1 MFFTRF
7 SPPPS
12 PGEINAS
19 PTMTQQHYKDECDLN
34 QILARHKGAGE
45 LSAIQMRQLLAQS
58 AAVTPTS
65 PRLPQF
71 ADYSNLP
78 DFSEI
83 KRSFIKASRAFAEV
97 PVNVRMQFGNN
108 PEIFYNV
115 LTDPKQH
122 QRLRDAGLGFLLSEK
137 KEPETA
143 PVESAQDLT

>member
-12 PGEINAS
+12 PGEKNES

-34 QILARHKGAGE
+34 QILARHRGSGE
-45 LSAIQMRQLLAQS
+45 LSAIQLRQLLAQS

-65 PRLPQF
+65 PRLPEF

-78 DFSEI
+78 DFSDI
-83 KRSFIKASRAFAEV
+83 KRSFIKASRAFSEV
-97 PVNVRMQFGNN
+97 PVAVRMQFGNN
-108 PEIFYNV
+108 PEIFYQT

-122 QRLRDAGLGFLLSEK
+122 QKLRDAGLGFLLAEK
-137 KEPETA
+137 KDPEKV
-143 PVESAQDLT
+143 PDQSAQSLT

>member
-12 PGEINAS
+12 LGEKNDS

-34 QILARHKGAGE
+34 QILARHKGSGE
-45 LSAIQMRQLLAQS
+45 LSALQMRQLLAQS

-71 ADYSNLP
+71 ADYSDLP
-78 DFSEI
+78 DFSDI
-83 KRSFIKASRAFAEV
+83 KRSFVRASHAFAEI

-108 PEIFYNV
+108 PEVFYNT

-122 QRLRDAGLGFLLSEK
+122 QKLRDVGLGFLLAEK
-137 KEPETA
+137 KEPVKA
-143 PVESAQDLT
+143 PDQSAQSLT